1 MPVTELFAVNAFVCV
16 MPSGPLSHPPPMALA
31 PVPAAMA
38 DPDPAPR
45 GVIAN
50 PPKEAPPSVSVYSVS
65 GAYFPEAGRAGEK
78 LREYA
83 PAPDAKVPWEGLEVA
98 PPPGVP
104 DTHTPVPAP
113 LSYACAVEA
122 RAARAGKRRKAR
134 AMMDT
139 MVVVAMVR
147 AMVTT
152 VATTR

>member
-1 MPVTELFAVNAFVCV
+1 MPVTEFFAARAFVCV

-31 PVPAAMA
+31 SVPAAMA

-50 PPKEAPPSVSVYSVS
+50 PPKEAPPSVSVYSVP

-83 PAPDAKVPWEGLEVA
+83 PAPDAKVPWEEVEVA

-104 DTHTPVPAP
+104 DAHTERPAP
-113 LSYACAVEA
+113 LLYACAV
-122 RAARAGKRRKAR
+122 AARAGKRRKAR
-134 AMMDT
+134 
-139 MVVVAMVR
+139 VVIGNIFFVLKDRVP
-147 AMVTT
+147 
-152 VATTR
+152 

>member
-1 MPVTELFAVNAFVCV
+1 MPVTELFAAMAFVCV

-83 PAPDAKVPWEGLEVA
+83 PAPDAKVPWVEVEVA

-104 DTHTPVPAP
+104 DSHTKRPAP
-113 LSYACAVEA
+113 VLYACAVEA

-134 AMMDT
+134 
-139 MVVVAMVR
+139 VVIGIMGRCVCR
-147 AMVTT
+147 SLFLSSE
-152 VATTR
+152 

>member
-1 MPVTELFAVNAFVCV
+1 MPVTELFAAVASMCV

-65 GAYFPEAGRAGEK
+65 GTYFPEVGRAGEK

-83 PAPDAKVPWEGLEVA
+83 PAPDAKVPWVEVEVA

-113 LSYACAVEA
+113 VLYACAV
-122 RAARAGKRRKAR
+122 AARAGKRRKAR
-134 AMMDT
+134 
-139 MVVVAMVR
+139 VVIGNIFFVLKDRVP
-147 AMVTT
+147 
-152 VATTR
+152 